1 MTTPSNPSDPSNG
14 NWQSD
19 GQPATGGAGPWGAPN
34 GPTVRRGAPSAIPA
48 QVGMYSTPLT
58 PTNRRRKRPMIIGVV
73 VALPFLVVACLLF
86 WSAHSSNQQRQNDPA
101 LQASDV
107 QKTDHVPWAVQGDI
121 RMPGDAITP
130 SDDWING
137 IGSAWTIEEPAW
149 SSGSFSYRVAYATN
163 GALVITSQN
172 ANTWQ
177 STLKGWDISGDQP
190 RQLWS
195 HTVQD
200 NDKPDLDAEEKGV
213 WVGNTLFIDEYAING
228 DTGDIASISWLR
240 SEKSS
245 RTNGNDLVVTPDL
258 VLVACD
264 PGTGECSA
272 HTADGTQL
280 WTAST
285 GLSSYTL
292 RGTAQTGGHTWIRL
306 DAGTG
311 RSAFVNTATG
321 ETKSATYGSGDSCWH
336 AAASDGWLIACQG
349 DAEITAFTA
358 DGESAGTFAATY
370 WPLSTRGKSECSDAT
385 TPVWAQTP
393 TLAQATAFYR
403 DGDISGTRGALT
415 PTDCGNI
422 VYQAP
427 DGTTTDLDLTRD
439 INQRAFTLGDL
450 GGVLQKQ
457 LAISDSGK
465 VLVIGNAVF
474 VDLTSGAYMGS
485 VSDDHL
491 DWPLLSAPGLVLLK
505 DDTGIVAYK
514 PR

>member
-1 MTTPSNPSDPSNG
+1 MTTPSNPSNPSNG
-14 NWQSD
+14 QQQS
-19 GQPATGGAGPWGAPN
+19 GGLPTTGGAGPWGAPD
-34 GPTVRRGAPSAIPA
+34 GPTARPGAPGAVPT

-58 PTNRRRKRPMIIGVV
+58 PKNRRRKGPIIVGVV
-73 VALPFLVVACLLF
+73 LALPFLFLACVFF
-86 WSAHSSNQQRQNDPA
+86 WAAGSSERERQKDPA
-101 LQASDV
+101 LQPSDIAA
-107 QKTDHVPWAVQGDI
+107 TDSIPWALQGDI

-130 SDDWING
+130 SDAWING
-137 IGSAWTIEEPAW
+137 IDSAWSIDEPAW
-149 SSGSFSYRVAYATN
+149 AGSSTTIRVAYATN
-163 GALVITSQN
+163 GSLAITSQN
-172 ANTWQ
+172 VNTWQ
-177 STLKGWDISGDQP
+177 SAIKGWDISADQP

-195 HTVQD
+195 HTVQN
-200 NDKPDLDAEEKGV
+200 NDAPYLDDDKGV
-213 WVGNTLFIDEYAING
+213 WVGNTLFMDEYAING
-228 DTGDIASISWLR
+228 DTGDIVAVNWLR
-240 SEKSS
+240 SQKGGP
-245 RTNGNDLVVTPDL
+245 TNGNDLVVTPEL
-258 VLVACD
+258 ALVACD
-264 PGTGECSA
+264 PATGECSA

-285 GLSSYTL
+285 GLLHYQL
-292 RGTAQTGGHTWIRL
+292 RGTARTGGHMWIWFEE
-306 DAGTG
+306 GTG
-311 RSAFVNTATG
+311 RSAFVDTATG
-321 ETKSATYGSGDSCWH
+321 QVKSTTHGSGEACWRT
-336 AAASDGWLIACQG
+336 AASDGWLMACQG
-349 DAEITAFTA
+349 DTEITAFTA
-358 DGESAGTFAATY
+358 DGESAGTFTATY
-370 WPLSTRGKSECSDAT
+370 WPLSTRAKSQCSDAT
-385 TPVWAQTP
+385 VPVWAQTP

-403 DGDISGTRGALT
+403 DGDISATRGTLT

-439 INQRAFTLGDL
+439 SNQRAFVLGDL

-491 DWPLLSAPGLVLLK
+491 DWPLLRAPGLVLLK